1 MTHQEYNK
9 KLERGLAQVRAG
21 QGITKTMEELEHMA
35 EDEVRIAQLQL
46 PDPADADPHPPA
58 APGGPGHPCR
68 GVLFCSV
75 P

>member
-35 EDEVRIAQLQL
+35 EVALSVS
-46 PDPADADPHPPA
+46 PDKTM
-58 APGGPGHPCR
+58 
-68 GVLFCSV
+68 
-75 P
+75 